1 MIRHFGRDQL
11 NFEVIPVLVLT
22 EDLEALFIEFDLD
35 GSSCPMHM
43 AHSRRVKQPPIQL
56 LQPALQ

>member
-22 EDLEALFIEFDLD
+22 ENLEALFIDFDLD
-35 GSSCPMHM
+35 GRSCPMHIW
-43 AHSRRVKQPPIQL
+43 RIPDG
-56 LQPALQ
+56 